1 VKIVKDLL
9 DSGCVR
15 PSQSPFAS
23 PVLLVRK
30 ANGSW
35 RTCTDYKGLN
45 KETMKDKF
53 PILVVDELP

>member
-1 VKIVKDLL
+1 MKIVKDLL

-35 RTCTDYKGLN
+35 RTCMDYKGLN

-53 PILVVDELP
+53 PIPVVDELP